1 MRIMLSLVF
10 SLIFAANIVA
20 QEIPILT
27 FKEFSTRLEP
37 KGDTIY
43 VINFWATWC
52 KPCVEELPYFERLHE
67 EYSMYNLKIT
77 LVSLDFK
84 SQYEKKLVPFANDNN
99 IQSEILLLNAPNYN
113 DWISQVSKNWG
124 GSIPATL
131 IIHKPT
137 ATRMFL
143 EKQFSSYEEI
153 EDLVKPFIND

>member
-1 MRIMLSLVF
+1 MRFFFSLVISLF
-10 SLIFAANIVA
+10 SVVNTVA

-27 FKEFSTRLEP
+27 FKEFAPRLEP
-37 KGDTIY
+37 KDDTIH

-52 KPCVEELPYFERLHE
+52 KPCVEELPYFEKLHE
-67 EYSMYNLKIT
+67 QYSMYNLKVT

-84 SQYEKKLVPFANDNN
+84 SQFDKKLVPFVSDNN
-99 IQSEILLLNAPNYN
+99 IQSEVLLLNAPNYN
-113 DWISQVSKNWG
+113 DWISQVNKNWG

-131 IIHKPT
+131 IIHKPSV
-137 ATRMFL
+137 TRMFL